1 MIFMIPLIGLVVLA
15 YNVIAIVDPALM
27 AKTLV
32 SINLVSGGVY
42 ALTSGTMLVVLA
54 LLLLYVELITS
65 VRARSAAIVNHALS
79 VVLLLICVVEFLI
92 VRACAT
98 DVFLY
103 LTLITFV
110 DVIAGLTVSI
120 SSARRDV
127 SLERGIGL

>member
-1 MIFMIPLIGLVVLA
+1 MFFMIPLIGLVVLA
-15 YNVIAIVDPALM
+15 YNIIAIVDPALLDN
-27 AKTLV
+27 TLISV
-32 SINLVSGGVY
+32 DLVSGGVY
-42 ALTSGTMLVVLA
+42 ALTAGTSLVILA

-79 VVLLLICVVEFLI
+79 VVVLMICVVEFLI
-92 VRACAT
+92 VKACAT

-103 LTLITFV
+103 LTLIALV

-127 SLERGIGL
+127 SLDRGIGI